1 MVIDIGGGT
10 TDIAILSLG
19 DIVNSK
25 SIRVAGDLFDTEI
38 IKYVKNKY
46 KLLIG
51 ERTSED
57 VKIKIG
63 TVYPDAKK
71 EKMLIRGRDMITGLP
86 SSITISSKEVEEA
99 LHESIH
105 KIVLATKSV
114 LEETM
119 PELSADIVTNGIV
132 VTGGG
137 ALLNGLKKLLEEE
150 ELKVPIKIA
159 DSPLTCVVD
168 GTKVMLDN
176 IKLLEK

>member
-1 MVIDIGGGT
+1 
-10 TDIAILSLG
+10 
-19 DIVNSK
+19 
-25 SIRVAGDLFDTEI
+25 
-38 IKYVKNKY
+38 
-46 KLLIG
+46 
-51 ERTSED
+51 
-57 VKIKIG
+57 
-63 TVYPDAKK
+63 
-71 EKMLIRGRDMITGLP
+71 MLIRGRDMITGLP
-86 SSITISSKEVEEA
+86 SSITISSKEEA

-150 ELKVPIKIA
+150 LKVPIKIA

-168 GTKVMLDN
+168 GTAVMLDN